1 LSLHLFSI
9 SLLLVLN
16 LFKDGTEFFIVGHR
30 GFSAIAPENTMASF
44 KKAIEAGANMIEMD
58 VMMSSDGGL
67 FVFHDYKLGRTTNGR
82 GLFRHVSK
90 NYIRELDAGSWF
102 SKSFAGEHVPYLEE
116 VIELA
121 NSKLYVNIEIK
132 HKWFD
137 GLHELVDKTV
147 RLVERHHMMNSC
159 IFSSFNLEALRYLH
173 SKYPEAKFGPL
184 YRHNL
189 NPTAQSFPL
198 KYNAQAV
205 ILNHHFLNGRSIERL
220 HKHGLKVMV
229 YTVNSANRI
238 EKLIKMGVDG
248 IISDDPA
255 LVKRI
260 LHRVLENK
268 RF

>member
-1 LSLHLFSI
+1 M
-9 SLLLVLN
+9 LN
-16 LFKDGTEFFIVGHR
+16 LFKDETDFFIVGHR
-30 GFSAIAPENTMASF
+30 GFSAIAPENTIASF
-44 KKAIEAGANMIEMD
+44 IRAIEAGANMIELD
-58 VMMSSDGGL
+58 VMMSGDGGV
-67 FVFHDYKLGRTTNGR
+67 FVFHDYKLGRTTNGS
-82 GLFRHVSK
+82 GLFRRVSK
-90 NYIRELDAGSWF
+90 NYIRGLDAGSWF
-102 SKSFAGEHVPYLEE
+102 SKSFAGERVPFLEE

-121 NSKLYVNIEIK
+121 KSNLYINIEIK
-132 HKWFD
+132 HKWID

-147 RLVERHHMMNSC
+147 RLVQKHQMMDSC

-173 SKYPEAKFGPL
+173 LKYPEAKFGPL

-189 NPTAQSFPL
+189 NPTPRSFPL
-198 KYNAQAV
+198 KYGAQAV
-205 ILNHHFLNGRSIERL
+205 MLSHHFLNRRSVERL

-255 LVKRI
+255 MVKKIAHRI
-260 LHRVLENK
+260 AGNK

>member
-1 LSLHLFSI
+1 MLS
-9 SLLLVLN
+9 
-16 LFKDGTEFFIVGHR
+16 LFKDKIDLFIVGHR
-30 GFSAIAPENTMASF
+30 GFSAIAPENTIASF
-44 KKAIEAGANMIEMD
+44 RKAIEAGANMIEMD
-58 VMMSSDGGL
+58 VMMSSDGGV
-67 FVFHDYKLGRTTNGR
+67 FVFHDYKLGRTTNGS
-82 GLFRHVSK
+82 GLLRRVSK

-102 SKSFAGEHVPYLEE
+102 SKSFAGERVPFLEE

-121 NSKLYVNIEIK
+121 RSSLYINIEIK
-132 HKWFD
+132 HKWSD

-147 RLVERHHMMNSC
+147 QLVEKHQMMDSC

-173 SKYPEAKFGPL
+173 FKYPDAKFGPL

-189 NPTAQSFPL
+189 NPTARSFPL

-205 ILNHHFLNGRSIERL
+205 MLNHHFLNSRSVERL
-220 HKHGLKVMV
+220 HEHGLKVMV

-255 LVKRI
+255 LVRRI
-260 LHRVLENK
+260 ARRVAENK